1 MGAVRQVTVPTG
13 GQGQV
18 VICTVCW
25 AKEFGLHHWSTHPG
39 GAIEEFQVGDG
50 GGCCRKKG
58 VGHIS

>member
-1 MGAVRQVTVPTG
+1 MGAMRQVTVPTG

-39 GAIEEFQVGDG
+39 GAIEGFQVGDG
-50 GGCCRKKG
+50 GGCC
-58 VGHIS
+58 